1 MTDSPALLH
10 NMSSPPT
17 SRVSYSGL
25 NGGMNGAGS
34 SEKGESG
41 PRQGS
46 YEFGTGVVFRL
57 PGPVRGFTAKYL
69 LPLCVPEENRNAPE
83 KTILRLIEARARE
96 LPLPGGAVVIPVKEH
111 HLEINSDLLSVLA
124 VLTKCSASV
133 WLRAKSPRLSAIKS
147 RRAVSLL
154 IPPSFSENIEEL
166 SR

>member
-1 MTDSPALLH
+1 MTDSPTLLH
-10 NMSSPPT
+10 NSGSPPRST
-17 SRVSYSGL
+17 VKYSGL
-25 NGGMNGAGS
+25 SGILGNVAGTDKNGLQVLS
-34 SEKGESG
+34 QD
-41 PRQGS
+41 R
-46 YEFGTGVVFRL
+46 EFGTALVFRL

-69 LPLCVPEENRNAPE
+69 LPLCVPEENRSAPE

-133 WLRAKSPRLSAIKS
+133 WLRAKSPPLSVLKN
-147 RRAVSLL
+147 RREVSLL
-154 IPPSFSENIEEL
+154 IPPSFSKNIEEL